1 MEVNMAATMVKTSI
15 KEYNIFRGGKSRDV
29 YDLGSE
35 LLIVATDRISTFDV
49 IMADAIP
56 YKGKVLK
63 EVALYWF
70 NALQHVVPNHIITDD
85 LDKFP
90 APLKK
95 YSDDLECRSLLVKK
109 AKPIMMECIVRGYLA
124 GNGWK
129 DYTKHGSIYGHDLP
143 PGLVISEKLPEPI
156 FTPST
161 KSETINGHDEYV
173 TQQRAVDILGKEL
186 FNKLQDYSLK
196 LYQEGY
202 KIALEKGIIIADTKF
217 EFGYFND
224 QIILIDE
231 IFTPDSS
238 RFWPVSTY
246 KKGVPS
252 YSLDKEFVRAYVIDN
267 KLKDQ
272 QLATIQLPEPIIEE
286 TTKRYIEIYEI
297 LTEKKFDDLM

>member
-1 MEVNMAATMVKTSI
+1 MKATISKTSI
-15 KEYNIFRGGKSRDV
+15 SEYNIFRGGKSRDV

-49 IMADAIP
+49 IMPDAIP

-63 EVALYWF
+63 EVTLYWF
-70 NALQHVVPNHIITDD
+70 NVLQHIVPNHIITDD

-90 APLKK
+90 SSLKK
-95 YSDDLECRSLLVKK
+95 YSDELKGRSLLVKK

-124 GNGWK
+124 GNGWRE
-129 DYTKHGSIYGHDLP
+129 YTKHGSISGHKLP
-143 PGLVISEKLPEPI
+143 PGLVISEELPEPL

-173 TQQRAVDILGKEL
+173 TEKEAIDILGNNL
-186 FNKLQDYSLK
+186 FNKLKDYSLK

-202 KIALEKGIIIADTKF
+202 KIAFEKGIIIADTKY
-217 EFGYFND
+217 EFGYLND

-246 KKGVPS
+246 KKGIPS
-252 YSLDKEFVRAYVIDN
+252 YSLDKEFVRAYILDN
-267 KLKDQ
+267 NLKDQ
-272 QLATIQLPEPIIEE
+272 LASLQLPEHIIQE
-286 TTKRYIEIYEI
+286 TTKRYLEIYEI
-297 LTEKKFDDLM
+297 LTGKKLDNL